1 MRKLRVGIV
10 GLGGIAQ
17 KVYLPILS
25 QATHWELVGAYT
37 PNQQKNCLLCQ
48 QYRIVAFFSLDEL
61 AANCDVVFI
70 HSSTNTH
77 YDIAEHLLRK
87 GLHVYIDKPLADRL
101 DQAEALVALAEK
113 QQRTLMVGFNRRFA
127 PFYQTI
133 KAQMPSASAIRFF
146 SSAFLPFK

>member
-25 QATHWELVGAYT
+25 QAKHWELVGTYT

-48 QYRIVAFFSLDEL
+48 QYRLVAFFSLDEL

-77 YDIAEHLLRK
+77 YEIAEHMLRK
-87 GLHVYIDKPLADRL
+87 GLHVYIDKPLADTL
-101 DQAEALVALAEK
+101 DQAEALVALAE
-113 QQRTLMVGFNRRFA
+113 NSNA
-127 PFYQTI
+127 P
-133 KAQMPSASAIRFF
+133 
-146 SSAFLPFK
+146 

>member
-25 QATHWELVGAYT
+25 QAKHWELVGAYT

-48 QYRIVAFFSLDEL
+48 QYRIVSFYSLDEL
-61 AANCDVVFI
+61 AANCDVAFV
-70 HSSTNTH
+70 HSSTATH
-77 YDIAEHLLRK
+77 HEIAEHLLRK
-87 GLHVYIDKPLADRL
+87 GLHVYIDKPLAETQE
-101 DQAEALVALAEK
+101 QAESLVELAEK

-127 PFYQTI
+127 PIYQTI
-133 KAQMPSASAIRFF
+133 KAQMP
-146 SSAFLPFK
+146 